1 MGPFPKDTAA
11 DDLAQAC
18 DFIDTAVIEEFGYT
32 EETEPLSDKW
42 DKCAFAKA
50 DSDADR
56 VEIFFSERGSE
67 FFLAE
72 PAAGNP
78 KVSEA
83 TPADSRYP
91 GVDTIAGPSPI
102 EGEALIDTVK
112 GAFTVTVISMS

>member
-1 MGPFPKDTAA
+1 M
-11 DDLAQAC
+11 
-18 DFIDTAVIEEFGYT
+18 
-32 EETEPLSDKW
+32 SDKW

-83 TPADSRYP
+83 IPAVSRYP

-112 GAFTVTVISMS
+112 GAFTVTVISMSWERVEKETIAVSILEGLLDSAGVQPTGDA